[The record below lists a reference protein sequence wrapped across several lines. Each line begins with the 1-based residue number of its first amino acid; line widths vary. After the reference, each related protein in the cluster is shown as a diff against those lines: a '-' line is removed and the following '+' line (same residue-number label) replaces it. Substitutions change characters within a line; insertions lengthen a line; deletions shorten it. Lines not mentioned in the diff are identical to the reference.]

1 MKPVRAVLFDLDGT
15 LVQTREA
22 SWRLFARTNEAF
34 GLGVDTQADFF
45 RLLEDNMFYGLRKH
59 CRDERKADEA
69 ASHFLSLLE
78 REYNPDFVPGM
89 SDVIKALAG
98 NCSLAVISSNS
109 VATIRRILSRENIVH
124 CFSHVFGGDVE
135 QDKRASVR
143 RFLSDKSYL
152 VNRDCSPAY
161 REGDEPQIS
170 DGDQIVLITDTV
182 GDVKHAREC
191 GIRAIGVAWG
201 MHSEPQLLAAGAEF
215 VAVWPQELVSHLLPG
230 GFAATFC
237 GITPTIASPRG
248 SAVALGA
255 HECDCGCRSEDLA
268 GAASIRR
275 KRTIAASAALELRLA
290 CGGDDRDE
298 GSAGG
303 AQIGATNADDLLL
316 RSLARLRGQILRRTA
331 NMSNV
336 KLNSSAYREEDR

>member
-34 GLGVDTQADFF
+34 ALGINTQADFF
-45 RLLEDNMFYGLRKH
+45 RLLEDNMFHGLRKH
-59 CRDERKADEA
+59 CRDQKMADEA
-69 ASHFLSLLE
+69 AGHFLGLLQS
-78 REYNPDFVPGM
+78 EYNPDFVPGM

-109 VATIRRILSRENIVH
+109 VATIRRILSRENLVH

-143 RFLSDKSYL
+143 RFLSDRSYL

-161 REGDEPQIS
+161 REGEGPQIS
-170 DGDQIVLITDTV
+170 DGDQIVLVTDTV

-191 GIRAIGVAWG
+191 GIRAIGVSWG
-201 MHSEPQLLAAGAEF
+201 MHSEQALLAAGAEF
-215 VAVWPQELVSHLLPG
+215 VAVWPQELVAQLLPG
-230 GFAATFC
+230 GFAATSC
-237 GITPTIASPRG
+237 EVAPATASSCS
-248 SAVALGA
+248 SAFALDSQA
-255 HECDCGCRSEDLA
+255 CNCGCHSDELA

-275 KRTIAASAALELRLA
+275 KRTIAASADLGLRMT
-290 CGGDDRDE
+290 CGVDDRDE
-298 GSAGG
+298 CPAGG
-303 AQIGATNADDLLL
+303 THSTATNADELLL
-316 RSLARLRGQILRRTA
+316 RSLARVRGQIQRRNTDT
-331 NMSNV
+331 SNV
-336 KLNSSAYREEDR
+336 NQTV

>member
-34 GLGVDTQADFF
+34 ELGINTQADFF
-45 RLLEDNMFYGLRKH
+45 RLLEDNMFHGLRRH
-59 CRDERKADEA
+59 CGNEKRADEA
-69 ASHFLSLLE
+69 ASHFLSLLQS
-78 REYNPDFVPGM
+78 EYNPDFVPGM
-89 SDVIKALAG
+89 SDVIKAFAG
-98 NCSLAVISSNS
+98 NSSLAVISSNS

-182 GDVKHAREC
+182 GDVRHAREC

-215 VAVWPQELVSHLLPG
+215 VAVWPQELVARLLPG
-230 GFAATFC
+230 GFTATSC
-237 GITPTIASPRG
+237 RVAPAIASSCS
-248 SAVALGA
+248 SAFGLGT
-255 HECDCGCRSEDLA
+255 HTCDCGCRGDELA
-268 GAASIRR
+268 GAAGIRR
-275 KRTIAASAALELRLA
+275 KRTIAASAALGLRMT
-290 CGGDDRDE
+290 CGVGDRDE
-298 GSAGG
+298 SSAGG
-303 AQIGATNADDLLL
+303 AHIAATNADDLLL
-316 RSLARLRGQILRRTA
+316 KSLARLRGQIPRRNA
-331 NMSNV
+331 NTSN
-336 KLNSSAYREEDR
+336 N

>member
-34 GLGVDTQADFF
+34 ELGINTQADFF
-45 RLLEDNMFYGLRKH
+45 RLLEDNMFHGLRKH
-59 CRDERKADEA
+59 CRDQKMADEA
-69 ASHFLSLLE
+69 AGHFLGLLQ

-143 RFLSDKSYL
+143 RFLSDRSYL

-161 REGDEPQIS
+161 REGDGPQIS

-182 GDVKHAREC
+182 GDVKHACEC
-191 GIRAIGVAWG
+191 GIRTIGVSWG

-215 VAVWPQELVSHLLPG
+215 VAVWPQELVARLLPG
-230 GFAATFC
+230 GFAATSC
-237 GITPTIASPRG
+237 GIAPAIASSCRSDFGPD
-248 SAVALGA
+248 S
-255 HECDCGCRSEDLA
+255 HMCDCGCHGDELA

-275 KRTIAASAALELRLA
+275 KRAIAASAALELRVKRGA
-290 CGGDDRDE
+290 DDGDE
-298 GSAGG
+298 GAAAG
-303 AQIGATNADDLLL
+303 AQIAPINADELLIK
-316 RSLARLRGQILRRTA
+316 SLARLRGQIQRRNA
-331 NMSNV
+331 NMPNV
-336 KLNSSAYREEDR
+336 N

>member
-22 SWRLFARTNEAF
+22 SWRLFARTNDAF
-34 GLGVDTQADFF
+34 KLGIDTQADFF
-45 RLLEDNMFYGLRKH
+45 RLLEDNMFHGLRKH
-59 CRDERKADEA
+59 CRDQKMADEA
-69 ASHFLSLLE
+69 AGHFLALLQS
-78 REYNPDFVPGM
+78 EYNPDFVPGM

-161 REGDEPQIS
+161 REGDGPQIS
-170 DGDQIVLITDTV
+170 DGDQIFLITDTV

-215 VAVWPQELVSHLLPG
+215 VAVWPQELVARLLPG
-230 GFAATFC
+230 GFAATSC
-237 GITPTIASPRG
+237 GVTPAIASSCS
-248 SAVALGA
+248 SAVGLGT
-255 HECDCGCRSEDLA
+255 HMCDCGCGGELA

-275 KRTIAASAALELRLA
+275 KRTIATSAALELRLT
-290 CGGDDRDE
+290 CGIDDRDE
-298 GSAGG
+298 RPAGG
-303 AQIGATNADDLLL
+303 AHVAAANADDLLM
-316 RSLARLRGQILRRTA
+316 RSLARLRGQISRGNA
-331 NMSNV
+331 NTSNV
-336 KLNSSAYREEDR
+336 N